1 MKLVVNDGIQP
12 FYSATDLEGYKNSK
26 GVNDLRYPNV
36 DYYKEFLRD
45 ASTFRKATIE
55 LNGGTEESDLCRDS
69 RLYGSSGLEKV
80 SDRSNLN
87 RINARGNLDLR
98 IYRLSDCLAD
108 VAGRIEK
115 KDWGAVDGATLFS
128 EISTLRP
135 NEYPFMIAPE
145 DINGR
150 DGVTTDESSL
160 IFGTS
165 VRKTNKPVYGYGLW
179 R

>member
-1 MKLVVNDGIQP
+1 MRI
-12 FYSATDLEGYKNSK
+12 TD
-26 GVNDLRYPNV
+26 
-36 DYYKEFLRD
+36 FLT
-45 ASTFRKATIE
+45 AS
-55 LNGGTEESDLCRDS
+55 
-69 RLYGSSGLEKV
+69 
-80 SDRSNLN
+80 
-87 RINARGNLDLR
+87 
-98 IYRLSDCLAD
+98 AD

-165 VRKTNKPVYGYGLW
+165 VRKTNNLYMDMAYGGNTSERYVNSQTNLGLKFDLKSLTEGLTANAYMTFVIIVTCVNSYVMLILLILSNATLMTKG
-179 R
+179 RKCFDSRSVRS